1 MHGHSEAH
9 RLILFRFF
17 SHIVLDP
24 VETKGLKPDDVTDLT
39 TRVREMMLAELQ
51 KMDGDL
57 EAADVSS
64 STSAKANEAKTGVK
78 AQPASPPRLGGI
90 AKLASYLVGTGHG
103 ADVARKTAK
112 QRERLVKPGT
122 SGEQPQDFNLVS
134 EEDKGLT
141 SATSTLPNAD
151 LRERFGDQVKKTPSS
166 TSDDTDESVVVVKH
180 P

>member
-1 MHGHSEAH
+1 
-9 RLILFRFF
+9 
-17 SHIVLDP
+17 
-24 VETKGLKPDDVTDLT
+24 
-39 TRVREMMLAELQ
+39 MLAELQ
-51 KMDGDL
+51 KMDNEL

-64 STSAKANEAKTGVK
+64 STSSKVNEAKTGIK

-103 ADVARKTAK
+103 PDVARQTAK
-112 QRERLVKPGT
+112 QRERLIKPGT
-122 SGEQPQDFNLVS
+122 SGEEPQDFNLVS
-134 EEDKGLT
+134 EEDKGQS

-151 LRERFGDQVKKTPSS
+151 FRERIGDQVKKTPSS